1 MKLALITALS
11 ALLAVGGC
19 GREAGAPQTELQAG
33 GEGDAAPS
41 AADAAG
47 SASGAARP
55 AAPAAEAGAAG
66 EDNLSA
72 LERRCHSAHDAAA
85 CLTAAEIYRDRSGED
100 LDEAFPLY
108 ARACELGEPSGA
120 GCVGAGD
127 YYLYKSF
134 SSTHATEENVG
145 KALGYYRGVCDLDSD
160 QASADACL
168 ALGNLHAERERRYA
182 YQHFLTLD
190 AELAF
195 RYLDKACSLDSDLGC
210 LFAGDMLSI
219 GDGVTQDQQRAQL
232 LYHKSCALGNP
243 DACAKAGGEPG
254 P

>member
-1 MKLALITALS
+1 MMKLALITALC
-11 ALLAVGGC
+11 ALLAGGC
-19 GREAGAPQTELQAG
+19 GREASAPQAHAQAD
-33 GEGDAAPS
+33 GESDYAPYAADVTKAAPDADSHEASS
-41 AADAAG
+41 AA
-47 SASGAARP
+47 RM
-55 AAPAAEAGAAG
+55 G
-66 EDNLSA
+66 EEHLGT
-72 LERRCHSAHDAAA
+72 LERQCHSAHDAAA

-108 ARACELGEPSGA
+108 DRACELGEPSGA

-134 SSTHATEENVG
+134 SSAHDTEENVG
-145 KALGYYRGVCDLDSD
+145 KALRYYRGVCDLDSER
-160 QASADACL
+160 ASADACL

-210 LFAGDMLSI
+210 LFAGDMLSV
-219 GDGVTQDQQRAQL
+219 GDGVAQDQQRAQL